1 MIMITM
7 RMILQWLCLK
17 IHWNNYQVQGSPSL
31 RLGGKNWLLLSREAS
46 SPNLQPTA
54 HSCPSLIIL
63 IRWYNKD
70 ADKTI
75 LWSNMMTTM
84 MVFNLRWRRTGARG
98 APWLLVLSY
107 ILSHSASTS
116 DCYRKFGC
124 QSHLFAGTTNKLT
137 QQTCLNPHPH
147 HH

>member
-70 ADKTI
+70 ADKT
-75 LWSNMMTTM
+75 MMMLIYDLIWWRQCWCLTWGGGGLELGELLGSSSCHTFYHIRHQHRI
-84 MVFNLRWRRTGARG
+84 VTGNLDANLIYLLGPPTN
-98 APWLLVLSY
+98 WLNNLV
-107 ILSHSASTS
+107 
-116 DCYRKFGC
+116 
-124 QSHLFAGTTNKLT
+124 
-137 QQTCLNPHPH
+137 
-147 HH
+147 